1 MHIYISLSLSFT
13 ISLSFILFVYRWRT
27 PAVSSTTTPGA
38 SASRWDFKK
47 VPFNYQS
54 FHLARL
60 AAHDAAPGVP
70 SFAIHS
76 VCVHVGMAVIW
87 CRHVHRSMHTHSNEA
102 FCFKHTQRV
111 CKDGRRLPYAQTCSN
126 GVARS
131 HGSGLHCDSNMRYTP
146 IYIYSLA
153 AGIWA
158 QESGNIRPDSWQAR
172 AMLEEARH
180 EYHVC
185 MNRI

>member
-1 MHIYISLSLSFT
+1 MAILPGPVIVIDLDHDRGRENVLQGCYPYMRRLVYNPAIYVHIYIYAYSSGGRQHSAALRPLQLQVRQGGLATHNKELNRYKYLTMYAHIYISLSLSFT

-76 VCVHVGMAVIW
+76 VCVHVGMAVI
-87 CRHVHRSMHTHSNEA
+87 
-102 FCFKHTQRV
+102 
-111 CKDGRRLPYAQTCSN
+111 
-126 GVARS
+126 
-131 HGSGLHCDSNMRYTP
+131 
-146 IYIYSLA
+146 
-153 AGIWA
+153 
-158 QESGNIRPDSWQAR
+158 
-172 AMLEEARH
+172 
-180 EYHVC
+180 
-185 MNRI
+185 

>member
-1 MHIYISLSLSFT
+1 MYAHIYIYISLSLSFT

-54 FHLARL
+54 FHLARR

-76 VCVHVGMAVIW
+76 VCVHVGMAVI
-87 CRHVHRSMHTHSNEA
+87 
-102 FCFKHTQRV
+102 
-111 CKDGRRLPYAQTCSN
+111 
-126 GVARS
+126 
-131 HGSGLHCDSNMRYTP
+131 
-146 IYIYSLA
+146 
-153 AGIWA
+153 
-158 QESGNIRPDSWQAR
+158 
-172 AMLEEARH
+172 
-180 EYHVC
+180 
-185 MNRI
+185 